1 MTKQDQ
7 HYIERSMKK
16 ALEDARLNGMKIGA
30 TGILGAVLD
39 MCNEG
44 KSVEFIKRFCE
55 DSLNKKEMKIKY

>member
-44 KSVEFIKRFCE
+44 ESVEFIKRFCE
-55 DSLNKKEMKIKY
+55 DSLNKKEMKIK